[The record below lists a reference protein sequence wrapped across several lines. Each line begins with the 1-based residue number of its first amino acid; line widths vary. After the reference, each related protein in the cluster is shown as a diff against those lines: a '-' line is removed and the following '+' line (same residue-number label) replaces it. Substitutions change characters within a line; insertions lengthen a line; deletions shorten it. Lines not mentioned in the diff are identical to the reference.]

1 MKSLMFAVCA
11 VAVVFFPLRAAAQG
25 PAHADSP
32 KVTIS
37 VSNPTLVGTTV
48 LKPGDY
54 KFQCRHFDGKSFLV
68 VTEAETGKEVVRVQ
82 CQEES
87 LDQKIVDSELRSIL
101 RPDGKRVLRSV
112 RIKGETI
119 GHQIVD

>member
-1 MKSLMFAVCA
+1 MKSLMFAVC
-11 VAVVFFPLRAAAQG
+11 VATVVLFPLRAAAQS
-25 PAHADSP
+25 PAHVDSP

-37 VSNPTLVGTTV
+37 IPNAVTVGTTV

-68 VTEAETGKEVVRVQ
+68 VTDVETAKEILRVP

-87 LDQKIVDSELRSIL
+87 LNQKIADSELRSIV
-101 RPDGKRVLRSV
+101 RPDGTRSLQSV

-119 GHQIVD
+119 AHQIVD